1 MKYLCT
7 GLQGGLG
14 ISLLKIYISQKKHGQ
29 SPIYFLMKILIIE
42 DNSRVSSLL
51 KRGLESQ
58 EYQVYISEDAEDAI
72 VLLNKITFDL
82 AITDIMLPKMNGIEL
97 SKWIKQKYPD
107 LPIIMLTALG
117 TIDEK
122 IEGFDA
128 GADDYM
134 VKPFEIRE
142 LFVRIKVIL
151 QRRSIKNKEAYLTD
165 LEYHELRVDKKINRV
180 FRNEKEIELTPKEF
194 KLLVFLMSNAERIL
208 TREEI
213 AENVWGNHFDTGT
226 NYIDVYIAY
235 LRKKIDKDFDQ
246 KLIHT
251 KPGVGFIFASQ
262 L

>member
-1 MKYLCT
+1 
-7 GLQGGLG
+7 
-14 ISLLKIYISQKKHGQ
+14 
-29 SPIYFLMKILIIE
+29 MKILIVE

-72 VLLNKITFDL
+72 VLLNKIPFDL
-82 AITDIMLPKMNGIEL
+82 AITDIMLPKMSGIDL
-97 SKWIKQKYPD
+97 CKLIKEKYPD

-142 LFVRIKVIL
+142 LYVRIKAIL
-151 QRRSIKNKEAYLTD
+151 QRRSARNKEAYLTD
-165 LEYHELRVDKKINRV
+165 LEYHDLKIDKKFNRV
-180 FRNEKEIELTPKEF
+180 FRNRTEIELTPKEF
-194 KLLVFLMSNAERIL
+194 KLLVFLVNNAERIL

-235 LRKKIDKDFDQ
+235 LRKKIDKNFDH

>member
-1 MKYLCT
+1 
-7 GLQGGLG
+7 
-14 ISLLKIYISQKKHGQ
+14 
-29 SPIYFLMKILIIE
+29 MKILIIE
-42 DNSRVSSLL
+42 DNLRVSSLM

-58 EYQVYISEDAEDAI
+58 GYEIYISEDAEDALVI
-72 VLLNKITFDL
+72 VERIDFDL
-82 AITDIMLPKMNGIEL
+82 IITDIMLPQMNGIEL
-97 SKWIKQKYPD
+97 SKLIKQKHPD

-142 LFVRIKVIL
+142 LYARIKAIL
-151 QRRSIKNKEAYLTD
+151 LRKPVAHSKKEESNI
-165 LEYHELRVDKKINRV
+165 LEYQDLTINKNTNRV
-180 FRNEKEIELTPKEF
+180 FRNGIEIDLTPKEF
-194 KLLVFLMSNAERIL
+194 KLLSFLMSNTERIL

-235 LRKKIDKDFDQ
+235 LRKKIDKNFDE

-251 KPGVGFIFASQ
+251 KPGVGFIFTKLS
-262 L
+262 

>member
-1 MKYLCT
+1 MYLEFRKQN
-7 GLQGGLG
+7 LV
-14 ISLLKIYISQKKHGQ
+14 LKPFH
-29 SPIYFLMKILIIE
+29 MKILIIE
-42 DNSRVSSLL
+42 DNARVSALL

-58 EYQVYISEDAEDAI
+58 SYQIYISEDAEDALVMVERI
-72 VLLNKITFDL
+72 SFDL
-82 AITDIMLPKMNGIEL
+82 VITDIMLPQMNGIEL
-97 SKWIKQKYPD
+97 SKIIKQKNPD

-142 LFVRIKVIL
+142 LYARIKAVL
-151 QRRSIKNKEAYLTD
+151 LRKSSSPKKNESSNIIEYQNLT
-165 LEYHELRVDKKINRV
+165 VNKNTNRV
-180 FRNEKEIELTPKEF
+180 FRNEKEINLTPKEF
-194 KLLVFLMSNAERIL
+194 KLLIFLMSNAERVL
-208 TREEI
+208 SREEI

-235 LRKKIDKDFDQ
+235 LRKKIDKDFEE

-251 KPGVGFIFASQ
+251 KPGMGFIFTSE

>member
-1 MKYLCT
+1 MR
-7 GLQGGLG
+7 
-14 ISLLKIYISQKKHGQ
+14 
-29 SPIYFLMKILIIE
+29 ILIIE

-58 EYQVYISEDAEDAI
+58 GYQVYISEDAEDAI
-72 VLLNKITFDL
+72 ALLGKLTFDL
-82 AITDIMLPKMNGIEL
+82 AITDIMLPKMNGIDL
-97 SKWIKQKYPD
+97 CKFIKQKYTD

-122 IEGFDA
+122 VEGFDA

-142 LFVRIKVIL
+142 LFVRIKAIL
-151 QRRSIKNKEAYLTD
+151 QRSSNKTKETYLDD
-165 LEYHELRVDKKINRV
+165 LEYHDLKINRKINRV
-180 FRNEKEIELTPKEF
+180 FRNNEEIELTPKEF
-194 KLLVFLMSNAERIL
+194 KLLVFLVSNAERIL

-213 AENVWGNHFDTGT
+213 ADNVWGNHFDTGT

-235 LRKKIDKDFDQ
+235 LRKKIDKNFDT

>member
-1 MKYLCT
+1 
-7 GLQGGLG
+7 
-14 ISLLKIYISQKKHGQ
+14 
-29 SPIYFLMKILIIE
+29 MKILIIE
-42 DNSRVSSLL
+42 DNLRVSGLM

-58 EYQVYISEDAEDAI
+58 GYEIYISEDAEDALI
-72 VLLNKITFDL
+72 MVERIDFDL
-82 AITDIMLPKMNGIEL
+82 IITDIMLPQMNGIEL
-97 SKWIKQKYPD
+97 SKLIKKKHPD

-142 LFVRIKVIL
+142 LYARIKAIL
-151 QRRSIKNKEAYLTD
+151 LRKPINNSKKEESNI
-165 LEYHELRVDKKINRV
+165 LEYQDLTINKNTNRI
-180 FRNEKEIELTPKEF
+180 FRNGLEIDLTPKEF
-194 KLLVFLMSNAERIL
+194 KLLFFLMSNAERIL
-208 TREEI
+208 SREEI

-235 LRKKIDKDFDQ
+235 LRKKIDKNFDE

-251 KPGVGFIFASQ
+251 KPGVGFIFTKLS
-262 L
+262 

>member
-1 MKYLCT
+1 
-7 GLQGGLG
+7 
-14 ISLLKIYISQKKHGQ
+14 
-29 SPIYFLMKILIIE
+29 MKILIIE
-42 DNSRVSSLL
+42 DNARVSALL

-58 EYQVYISEDAEDAI
+58 GYQIYISEDAEDALI
-72 VLLNKITFDL
+72 MADRMAFSLI
-82 AITDIMLPKMNGIEL
+82 ITDIMLPQMNGIEF
-97 SKWIKQKYPD
+97 SKIIRQKYPD

-142 LFVRIKVIL
+142 LYARIKVVL
-151 QRRSIKNKEAYLTD
+151 LRKSSLPKKEETPD
-165 LEYHELRVDKKINRV
+165 LIQYHQLLIHQKTNRV
-180 FRNEKEIELTPKEF
+180 FRDGREIILTPKEF
-194 KLLVFLMSNAERIL
+194 KLLVFLMTHAERIL

-235 LRKKIDKDFDQ
+235 LRKKIDKDFDE

-251 KPGVGFIFASQ
+251 KPGTGFIFTRN

>member
-1 MKYLCT
+1 MKV
-7 GLQGGLG
+7 
-14 ISLLKIYISQKKHGQ
+14 
-29 SPIYFLMKILIIE
+29 LIIE
-42 DNSRVSSLL
+42 DNARVSALL

-58 EYQVYISEDAEDAI
+58 GYQIYISEDAEDAL
-72 VLLNKITFDL
+72 VMVDKITFEL
-82 AITDIMLPKMNGIEL
+82 VITDIMLPNMNGIEL
-97 SKWIKQKYPD
+97 SKLIKKKNPE

-142 LFVRIKVIL
+142 LYARIKAIL
-151 QRRSIKNKEAYLTD
+151 LRKANSSQKNELSD
-165 LEYHELRVDKKINRV
+165 HIEYNNLKVEKSTNRI
-180 FRNEKEIELTPKEF
+180 FRNEKEINLTPKEF

-208 TREEI
+208 TRDEI

-235 LRKKIDKDFDQ
+235 LRKKIDKDFDE

-251 KPGVGFIFASQ
+251 KPGVGFIFTDQ
-262 L
+262 I

>member
-1 MKYLCT
+1 MR
-7 GLQGGLG
+7 
-14 ISLLKIYISQKKHGQ
+14 
-29 SPIYFLMKILIIE
+29 ILIIE

-58 EYQVYISEDAEDAI
+58 DYQVYISEDAEDAV
-72 VLLNKITFDL
+72 VLLNKLTFDL
-82 AITDIMLPKMNGIEL
+82 AITDIMLPKMNGIDL
-97 SKWIKQKYPD
+97 CKFIKQKYPD
-107 LPIIMLTALG
+107 LPVIMLTALG

-122 IEGFDA
+122 VEGFDA

-142 LFVRIKVIL
+142 LFVRIKAIL
-151 QRRSIKNKEAYLTD
+151 QRSSNKTKETYLND
-165 LEYHELRVDKKINRV
+165 LEYHDLKINKKINHV
-180 FRNEKEIELTPKEF
+180 FRNSEEIELTPKEF
-194 KLLVFLMSNAERIL
+194 KLLVFLVSNAERIL

-213 AENVWGNHFDTGT
+213 ADNVWGNHFDTGT

-235 LRKKIDKDFDQ
+235 LRKKIDKNFDT

-251 KPGVGFIFASQ
+251 KPGVGFIFASE

>member
-1 MKYLCT
+1 
-7 GLQGGLG
+7 
-14 ISLLKIYISQKKHGQ
+14 
-29 SPIYFLMKILIIE
+29 MKILIVE

-58 EYQVYISEDAEDAI
+58 QYQVYISEDAEDAI

-82 AITDIMLPKMNGIEL
+82 AITDIMLPKMSGIDL
-97 SKWIKQKYPD
+97 SKLIKQQYPD

-142 LFVRIKVIL
+142 LYVRIKAIL
-151 QRRSIKNKEAYLTD
+151 QRRSNKNKEAYLTE
-165 LEYHELRVDKKINRV
+165 LEYHDLKIDKKFNRV
-180 FRNEKEIELTPKEF
+180 FRNGAEIELTPKEF
-194 KLLVFLMSNAERIL
+194 KLLVFLVSNAERIL

-235 LRKKIDKDFDQ
+235 LRKKIDKNFDH

>member
-1 MKYLCT
+1 MKV
-7 GLQGGLG
+7 
-14 ISLLKIYISQKKHGQ
+14 
-29 SPIYFLMKILIIE
+29 LIIE
-42 DNSRVSSLL
+42 DNARVSALL

-58 EYQVYISEDAEDAI
+58 GYQIYISEDAEDALIMIENI
-72 VLLNKITFDL
+72 VFGLV
-82 AITDIMLPKMNGIEL
+82 ITDIMLPKMNGIEL
-97 SKWIKQKYPD
+97 SKLIKQKNSE
-107 LPIIMLTALG
+107 LPIIMLTALE

-142 LFVRIKVIL
+142 LYARIKAVLLRKSSLPEQNENSSKIEY
-151 QRRSIKNKEAYLTD
+151 KNLMVNTKT
-165 LEYHELRVDKKINRV
+165 NRV
-180 FRNEKEIELTPKEF
+180 YRNQKEINLTPKEF
-194 KLLVFLMSNAERIL
+194 KLLVFLMRNAERIL
-208 TREEI
+208 SRDEI

-235 LRKKIDKDFDQ
+235 LRKKIDKDFGE

-251 KPGVGFIFASQ
+251 KPGMGFIFTSQ

>member
-1 MKYLCT
+1 
-7 GLQGGLG
+7 
-14 ISLLKIYISQKKHGQ
+14 
-29 SPIYFLMKILIIE
+29 MKILIVE
-42 DNSRVSSLL
+42 DNSRVSGLL

-58 EYQVYISEDAEDAI
+58 QYQVYISEDAEDAI

-82 AITDIMLPKMNGIEL
+82 AITDIMLPKMSGIDL
-97 SKWIKQKYPD
+97 CKLIKQQYPD

-142 LFVRIKVIL
+142 LYVRIKAIL
-151 QRRSIKNKEAYLTD
+151 QRRSTKNKEAYLND
-165 LEYHELRVDKKINRV
+165 LEYHDLKIDKKFNRV
-180 FRNEKEIELTPKEF
+180 FRNGTEIELTPKEF
-194 KLLVFLMSNAERIL
+194 KLLVFLVSNAERIL
-208 TREEI
+208 SREEI

-235 LRKKIDKDFDQ
+235 LRKKIDKNFDH

>member
-1 MKYLCT
+1 
-7 GLQGGLG
+7 
-14 ISLLKIYISQKKHGQ
+14 
-29 SPIYFLMKILIIE
+29 MKILIIE
-42 DNSRVSSLL
+42 DNLRVSSLM

-58 EYQVYISEDAEDAI
+58 GYEIYISEDAEDALVI
-72 VLLNKITFDL
+72 VERIDFDL
-82 AITDIMLPKMNGIEL
+82 IITDIMLPQMNGIEL
-97 SKWIKQKYPD
+97 SKLMKQKHPN

-142 LFVRIKVIL
+142 LYARIKAIL
-151 QRRSIKNKEAYLTD
+151 LRKPIAHSKKEESNI
-165 LEYHELRVDKKINRV
+165 LEYQNLTINKNTNRV
-180 FRNEKEIELTPKEF
+180 FRNGIEIDLTPKEF
-194 KLLVFLMSNAERIL
+194 KLLSFLMSNTERIL

-235 LRKKIDKDFDQ
+235 LRKKIDKNFDE

-251 KPGVGFIFASQ
+251 KPGVGFIFTKLS
-262 L
+262 

>member
-1 MKYLCT
+1 MKV
-7 GLQGGLG
+7 
-14 ISLLKIYISQKKHGQ
+14 
-29 SPIYFLMKILIIE
+29 LIIE
-42 DNSRVSSLL
+42 DNLRVSSLL

-58 EYQVYISEDAEDAI
+58 QYQVYISEDAEDAL

-82 AITDIMLPKMNGIEL
+82 AITDIMLPGMNGIEL
-97 SKWIKQKYPD
+97 SRIIKQRYPD

-142 LFVRIKVIL
+142 LYVRIKAIL
-151 QRRSIKNKEAYLTD
+151 LRKSSKSKETYSSH
-165 LEYHELRVDKKINRV
+165 LEYHDLKVDKNINRV
-180 FRNEKEIELTPKEF
+180 FRNDKEIILTPKEF

-235 LRKKIDKDFDQ
+235 LRKKIDKDFDH

-251 KPGVGFIFASQ
+251 KPGLGFIFTSQ

>member
-1 MKYLCT
+1 MKV
-7 GLQGGLG
+7 
-14 ISLLKIYISQKKHGQ
+14 
-29 SPIYFLMKILIIE
+29 LIIE
-42 DNSRVSSLL
+42 DNARVSALL

-58 EYQVYISEDAEDAI
+58 NYQIYISEDAEDALVMAERI
-72 VLLNKITFDL
+72 SFDL
-82 AITDIMLPKMNGIEL
+82 VITDIMLPGMNGIEL
-97 SKWIKQKYPD
+97 SRIIKQKNPD

-142 LFVRIKVIL
+142 LYARIKAVLLRKSSSPKKNESLNI
-151 QRRSIKNKEAYLTD
+151 IKYQNLT
-165 LEYHELRVDKKINRV
+165 INANTNRV
-180 FRNEKEIELTPKEF
+180 FRNEKEINLTPKEF
-194 KLLVFLMSNAERIL
+194 KLLIFLMRNAERVL
-208 TREEI
+208 SREEI

-235 LRKKIDKDFDQ
+235 LRKKIDKDFDR

-251 KPGVGFIFASQ
+251 KPGMGFIFTHH

>member
-1 MKYLCT
+1 
-7 GLQGGLG
+7 
-14 ISLLKIYISQKKHGQ
+14 
-29 SPIYFLMKILIIE
+29 MKILIIE
-42 DNSRVSSLL
+42 DNLRVSSLM

-58 EYQVYISEDAEDAI
+58 GYEIYISEDAEDALI
-72 VLLNKITFDL
+72 MVERIDFDL
-82 AITDIMLPKMNGIEL
+82 IITDIMLPQMNGIEL
-97 SKWIKQKYPD
+97 SKLIKKKHPD

-142 LFVRIKVIL
+142 LYARIKAIL
-151 QRRSIKNKEAYLTD
+151 LRKPINNSKKEESNI
-165 LEYHELRVDKKINRV
+165 LEYQDLTINKNTNRI
-180 FRNEKEIELTPKEF
+180 FRNGQEIDLTPKEF
-194 KLLVFLMSNAERIL
+194 KLLFFLMSNAERIL
-208 TREEI
+208 SREEI

-235 LRKKIDKDFDQ
+235 LRKKIDKNFDE

-251 KPGVGFIFASQ
+251 KPGVGFIFTKLS
-262 L
+262 

>member
-1 MKYLCT
+1 
-7 GLQGGLG
+7 
-14 ISLLKIYISQKKHGQ
+14 
-29 SPIYFLMKILIIE
+29 MKILIVE

-58 EYQVYISEDAEDAI
+58 QYQVYISEDAEDAI
-72 VLLNKITFDL
+72 ILLNKITFDL
-82 AITDIMLPKMNGIEL
+82 AITDIMLPKMSGIDL
-97 SKWIKQKYPD
+97 CKLIKQQYPD

-142 LFVRIKVIL
+142 LYVRIKAIL
-151 QRRSIKNKEAYLTD
+151 QRRSIKNKEAYLKD
-165 LEYHELRVDKKINRV
+165 LEYYDLKIDKKFNRV
-180 FRNEKEIELTPKEF
+180 FRNGAEIELTPKEF
-194 KLLVFLMSNAERIL
+194 KLLVFLVSNAERIL

-235 LRKKIDKDFDQ
+235 LRKKIDKNFDH

-251 KPGVGFIFASQ
+251 KSGVGFIFASQ

>member
-1 MKYLCT
+1 MKV
-7 GLQGGLG
+7 
-14 ISLLKIYISQKKHGQ
+14 
-29 SPIYFLMKILIIE
+29 LIIE
-42 DNSRVSSLL
+42 DNARVSSLL

-58 EYQVYISEDAEDAI
+58 GYQIYISEDAEDAL
-72 VLLNKITFDL
+72 VLVEKITFDL
-82 AITDIMLPKMNGIEL
+82 VITDIMLPQMNGIEL
-97 SKWIKQKYPD
+97 SKMIKQKYPD

-142 LFVRIKVIL
+142 LYARIKAVL
-151 QRRSIKNKEAYLTD
+151 QRKSSTIQKGELSSL
-165 LEYHELRVDKKINRV
+165 LEYQDLQVNRSTNRV
-180 FRNEKEIELTPKEF
+180 FRDGKEIELTPKEF
-194 KLLVFLMSNAERIL
+194 KLLVFLMSNSERVL
-208 TREEI
+208 SREEI

-235 LRKKIDKDFDQ
+235 LRKKIDKDFEE

-251 KPGVGFIFASQ
+251 RPGMGFIFTHQ

>member
-1 MKYLCT
+1 MR
-7 GLQGGLG
+7 
-14 ISLLKIYISQKKHGQ
+14 
-29 SPIYFLMKILIIE
+29 ILIIE

-58 EYQVYISEDAEDAI
+58 GYQVYISEDAEDAI
-72 VLLNKITFDL
+72 TLLGKLTFDL
-82 AITDIMLPKMNGIEL
+82 AITDIMLPKMNGIDL
-97 SKWIKQKYPD
+97 CKFIKQKYTD

-122 IEGFDA
+122 VEGFDA

-142 LFVRIKVIL
+142 LFVRIKAIL
-151 QRRSIKNKEAYLTD
+151 QRSSNKAKETYLTD
-165 LEYHELRVDKKINRV
+165 LEYHDLKINRKINRV
-180 FRNEKEIELTPKEF
+180 FRNNEEIELTPKEF
-194 KLLVFLMSNAERIL
+194 KLLVFLVSNAERIL

-213 AENVWGNHFDTGT
+213 ADNVWGNHFDTGT

-235 LRKKIDKDFDQ
+235 LRKKIDKNFDT

>member
-1 MKYLCT
+1 MR
-7 GLQGGLG
+7 
-14 ISLLKIYISQKKHGQ
+14 
-29 SPIYFLMKILIIE
+29 ILIIE

-58 EYQVYISEDAEDAI
+58 GYQVYISEDAEDAI
-72 VLLNKITFDL
+72 ILLGKLTFDL
-82 AITDIMLPKMNGIEL
+82 AITDIMLPKMTGIDL
-97 SKWIKQKYPD
+97 CKFIKQKYTD

-122 IEGFDA
+122 VEGFDA

-142 LFVRIKVIL
+142 LFVRIKAIL
-151 QRRSIKNKEAYLTD
+151 QRSSNKNREAYLTD
-165 LEYHELRVDKKINRV
+165 LEYHDLKINKKINRV
-180 FRNEKEIELTPKEF
+180 FRNGEEIELTPKEF
-194 KLLVFLMSNAERIL
+194 KLLVFLVNNAERIL

-213 AENVWGNHFDTGT
+213 ADNVWGNHFDTGT

-235 LRKKIDKDFDQ
+235 LRKKIDKNFDT

>member
-1 MKYLCT
+1 MR
-7 GLQGGLG
+7 
-14 ISLLKIYISQKKHGQ
+14 
-29 SPIYFLMKILIIE
+29 ILIIE

-58 EYQVYISEDAEDAI
+58 GYQVYISEDAEDAI
-72 VLLNKITFDL
+72 VLLGKLTFDL
-82 AITDIMLPKMNGIEL
+82 AITDIMLPKMTGIDL
-97 SKWIKQKYPD
+97 CKFIKQKYPD

-122 IEGFDA
+122 VEGFDA

-142 LFVRIKVIL
+142 LFVRIKAIL
-151 QRRSIKNKEAYLTD
+151 QRSSNKNREAYLTD
-165 LEYHELRVDKKINRV
+165 LEYHDLKINKKINRV
-180 FRNEKEIELTPKEF
+180 FRNGEEIELTPKEF
-194 KLLVFLMSNAERIL
+194 KLLVFLVNNAERIL

-213 AENVWGNHFDTGT
+213 ADNVWGNHFDTGT

-235 LRKKIDKDFDQ
+235 LRKKIDKNFDT

>member
-1 MKYLCT
+1 MKV
-7 GLQGGLG
+7 
-14 ISLLKIYISQKKHGQ
+14 
-29 SPIYFLMKILIIE
+29 LIIE
-42 DNSRVSSLL
+42 DNARVSALL

-58 EYQVYISEDAEDAI
+58 GYQIYISEDAEDAL
-72 VLLNKITFDL
+72 VMVDKIMFEL
-82 AITDIMLPKMNGIEL
+82 VITDIMLPKMNGIEL
-97 SKWIKQKYPD
+97 SKSIKKKNPE

-142 LFVRIKVIL
+142 LYARIKAIL
-151 QRRSIKNKEAYLTD
+151 LRKSNSSKKGELSDHIEYQD
-165 LEYHELRVDKKINRV
+165 LKVDKNTNRV
-180 FRNEKEIELTPKEF
+180 FRNEKEINLTPKEF

-208 TREEI
+208 TRDEI

-235 LRKKIDKDFDQ
+235 LRKKIDKDFDA

-251 KPGVGFIFASQ
+251 KPGVGFIFTDQ

>member
-1 MKYLCT
+1 
-7 GLQGGLG
+7 
-14 ISLLKIYISQKKHGQ
+14 
-29 SPIYFLMKILIIE
+29 MKILIIE
-42 DNSRVSSLL
+42 DNLRVSSLM

-58 EYQVYISEDAEDAI
+58 GYEIYISEDAEDALI
-72 VLLNKITFDL
+72 MVERIDFDL
-82 AITDIMLPKMNGIEL
+82 IITDIMLPQMNGIEL
-97 SKWIKQKYPD
+97 SKLIKKKHPD

-142 LFVRIKVIL
+142 LYARIKAIL
-151 QRRSIKNKEAYLTD
+151 LRKPINNSKKQESNI
-165 LEYHELRVDKKINRV
+165 LEYQDLTINKNTNRI
-180 FRNEKEIELTPKEF
+180 FRNGQEIDLTPKEF
-194 KLLVFLMSNAERIL
+194 KLLFFLMSNAERIL
-208 TREEI
+208 SREEI

-235 LRKKIDKDFDQ
+235 LRKKIDKNFDE

-251 KPGVGFIFASQ
+251 KPGVGFIFTKLS
-262 L
+262 

>member
-1 MKYLCT
+1 
-7 GLQGGLG
+7 
-14 ISLLKIYISQKKHGQ
+14 
-29 SPIYFLMKILIIE
+29 MKILIVE

-58 EYQVYISEDAEDAI
+58 QYQVYISEDAEDAI
-72 VLLNKITFDL
+72 ILLNKITFDL
-82 AITDIMLPKMNGIEL
+82 AITDIMLPKMSGIDL
-97 SKWIKQKYPD
+97 CKLIKQQYPD

-142 LFVRIKVIL
+142 LYVRIKAIL
-151 QRRSIKNKEAYLTD
+151 QRRSNKNKEAYLTE
-165 LEYHELRVDKKINRV
+165 LEYHDLKIDKKFNRV
-180 FRNEKEIELTPKEF
+180 FRNGAEIELTPKEF
-194 KLLVFLMSNAERIL
+194 KLLVFLVSNAERIL

-235 LRKKIDKDFDQ
+235 LRKKIDKNFDH

>member
-1 MKYLCT
+1 
-7 GLQGGLG
+7 
-14 ISLLKIYISQKKHGQ
+14 
-29 SPIYFLMKILIIE
+29 MKILIVE
-42 DNSRVSSLL
+42 DNSRVSGLL

-58 EYQVYISEDAEDAI
+58 QYQVYISEDAEDAI

-82 AITDIMLPKMNGIEL
+82 AITDIMLPKMNGIDL
-97 SKWIKQKYPD
+97 CKLIKQQYPD

-142 LFVRIKVIL
+142 LYVRIKAIL
-151 QRRSIKNKEAYLTD
+151 QRRSTKNKEAYLND
-165 LEYHELRVDKKINRV
+165 LEYHDLKIDKKFNRV
-180 FRNEKEIELTPKEF
+180 FRNGAEIELTPKEF
-194 KLLVFLMSNAERIL
+194 KLLVFLVNNAERIL

-235 LRKKIDKDFDQ
+235 LRKKIDKNFDH